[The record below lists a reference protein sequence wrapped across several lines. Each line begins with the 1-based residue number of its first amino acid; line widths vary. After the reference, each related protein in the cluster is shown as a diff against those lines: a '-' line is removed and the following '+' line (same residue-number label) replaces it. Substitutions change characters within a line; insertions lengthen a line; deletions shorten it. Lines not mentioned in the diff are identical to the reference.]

1 MTDDEELKLLKK
13 ENSKLKLEARLR
25 KSLSVELE
33 RQKGIVQAAKEEA
46 EKQQQLLQKASDRL
60 SKYLSPQICEQ
71 IFSDIE
77 FDTGTGRKKL
87 TIFFSDIVNFTSITE
102 SMEAEELSGFL
113 NFYLT
118 NMCEIALKF
127 GGTIDKFIG
136 DSVMIFFGDPQS
148 KGPEQDALAC
158 CNMGLEM
165 LAFVEKNEELFKE
178 KFNFPEKLEIRI
190 GVHSGVCSV
199 GNFGSDQRLD
209 YTVIGRAVNVAARL
223 EQAAPKNS
231 MLFSNSTKSL
241 LGDTFQVSDS
251 IEVKAKGIDRPIIG
265 YILTNK
271 VSKRSLVTVKE
282 EGISLK
288 FDPSIVDK
296 KEVDKF
302 LLKIK
307 QGL

>member
-71 IFSDIE
+71 IFSDVE

-118 NMCEIALKF
+118 NMCEIALKY

-136 DSVMIFFGDPQS
+136 DSVMIFFGYPQS

-178 KFNFPEKLEIRI
+178 QFNFPEKLEIRI

-265 YILTNK
+265 YILTNQI
-271 VSKRSLVTVKE
+271 SKRSLVTVKE
-282 EGISLK
+282 EGISVK
-288 FDPSIVDK
+288 FDPNIVDK

-307 QGL
+307 Q

>member
-71 IFSDIE
+71 IFSDVE

-118 NMCEIALKF
+118 NMCEIALKY

-136 DSVMIFFGDPQS
+136 DSVMVFFGDPQS
-148 KGPEQDALAC
+148 QGPEQDALAC

-178 KFNFPEKLEIRI
+178 QFNFPEKLEIRI

-231 MLFSNSTKSL
+231 MLVSNSTKSL

-251 IEVKAKGIDRPIIG
+251 IEVKAKGIDRPITG
-265 YILTNK
+265 YILTNQI
-271 VSKRSLVTVKE
+271 SKRSLVTVKE
-282 EGISLK
+282 AGISLK

-307 QGL
+307 Q

>member
-1 MTDDEELKLLKK
+1 MIDDEELKLLKK

-71 IFSDIE
+71 IFSDVE

-118 NMCEIALKF
+118 NMCEIALKY

-178 KFNFPEKLEIRI
+178 QFNFPEKLEIRI

-265 YILTNK
+265 YILTNQI
-271 VSKRSLVTVKE
+271 SKRSLVTVKE

-296 KEVDKF
+296 KEVEKF

-307 QGL
+307 Q

>member
-118 NMCEIALKF
+118 NMCEIALKY

-178 KFNFPEKLEIRI
+178 QFNFPEKLEIRI

-265 YILTNK
+265 YILTNQ

-307 QGL
+307 Q

>member
-1 MTDDEELKLLKK
+1 MINDEELKLLKK

-71 IFSDIE
+71 IFSDVE

-118 NMCEIALKF
+118 NMCEIALKY

-136 DSVMIFFGDPQS
+136 DSVIIFFGDPQS
-148 KGPEQDALAC
+148 KWPEQDALAC

-178 KFNFPEKLEIRI
+178 QFNFPEKLEIRI

-241 LGDTFQVSDS
+241 LADTFQVSDS

-265 YILTNK
+265 YILTNQI
-271 VSKRSLVTVKE
+271 SKRSLVTVKE

-302 LLKIK
+302 LSKIK
-307 QGL
+307 Q

>member
-1 MTDDEELKLLKK
+1 MIDDEELKLLKK

-71 IFSDIE
+71 IFSDVE

-118 NMCEIALKF
+118 NMCEIALKH

-178 KFNFPEKLEIRI
+178 QFNFPEKLEIRI

-265 YILTNK
+265 YILTNQ
-271 VSKRSLVTVKE
+271 VSKRSLVTRKE

-307 QGL
+307 Q

>member
-71 IFSDIE
+71 IFSDVE

-102 SMEAEELSGFL
+102 SMEAEELSGFI

-118 NMCEIALKF
+118 NMCEIALKY

-178 KFNFPEKLEIRI
+178 QFNFPEKLEIRI

-223 EQAAPKNS
+223 EQAAPNNS

-265 YILTNK
+265 YILTNQ

-307 QGL
+307 Q

>member
-1 MTDDEELKLLKK
+1 MIDDEELKLLKK

-71 IFSDIE
+71 IFSDVE

-118 NMCEIALKF
+118 NMCEIALKY

-178 KFNFPEKLEIRI
+178 QFNFPEKLEIRI

-265 YILTNK
+265 YILTNQ
-271 VSKRSLVTVKE
+271 VSKRSLVTIKE

-307 QGL
+307 Q

>member
-1 MTDDEELKLLKK
+1 MINDEELKLLKK

-71 IFSDIE
+71 IFSDVE

-118 NMCEIALKF
+118 NMCEIALKY

-136 DSVMIFFGDPQS
+136 DSVIIFFGDPQS
-148 KGPEQDALAC
+148 KWPEQDALAC

-178 KFNFPEKLEIRI
+178 QFNFPEKLEIRI

-241 LGDTFQVSDS
+241 LADTFQVSDS

-265 YILTNK
+265 YILTNQI
-271 VSKRSLVTVKE
+271 SKRSLVTVKE

-302 LLKIK
+302 LSKIK
-307 QGL
+307 H

>member
-1 MTDDEELKLLKK
+1 MTDEEELKLLKK

-71 IFSDIE
+71 IFSDVE

-118 NMCEIALKF
+118 NMCEIALKY

-148 KGPEQDALAC
+148 KGLEQDALAC

-223 EQAAPKNS
+223 EQAAPNNS

-265 YILTNK
+265 YILTNQ

-307 QGL
+307 Q

>member
-118 NMCEIALKF
+118 NMCEIALKY

-178 KFNFPEKLEIRI
+178 QFNFPEKLEIRI

-223 EQAAPKNS
+223 EQAAPNNS

-265 YILTNK
+265 YILTNQ

-302 LLKIK
+302 LSKIK
-307 QGL
+307 Q

>member
-71 IFSDIE
+71 IFSDVE

-113 NFYLT
+113 NFFLT
-118 NMCEIALKF
+118 NMCEIALKY

-178 KFNFPEKLEIRI
+178 QFNFPEKLEIRI

-265 YILTNK
+265 YILTNQI
-271 VSKRSLVTVKE
+271 SKRSLVTVKE

-307 QGL
+307 Q

>member
-71 IFSDIE
+71 IFSDVE

-118 NMCEIALKF
+118 NMCEIALKY

-158 CNMGLEM
+158 CNMGIEM
-165 LAFVEKNEELFKE
+165 LAFVQKNEELFKE
-178 KFNFPEKLEIRI
+178 QFNFPEKLEIRI

-307 QGL
+307 Q

>member
-1 MTDDEELKLLKK
+1 MIDDEELKLLKK

-71 IFSDIE
+71 IFSDVE

-118 NMCEIALKF
+118 NMCEIALKY

-178 KFNFPEKLEIRI
+178 QFNFPEKLEIRI

-223 EQAAPKNS
+223 EQAAPNNS

-265 YILTNK
+265 YILTNQI
-271 VSKRSLVTVKE
+271 SKRSLVTVKE

-307 QGL
+307 Q

>member
-71 IFSDIE
+71 IFSDVE

-118 NMCEIALKF
+118 NMCEIALKY

-158 CNMGLEM
+158 CNMGIEM

-178 KFNFPEKLEIRI
+178 QFNFPEKLEIRI
-190 GVHSGVCSV
+190 GVLSGVCSV

-223 EQAAPKNS
+223 EQAAPNNS
-231 MLFSNSTKSL
+231 MLFSNSPKSL

-265 YILTNK
+265 YILTNQ

-307 QGL
+307 Q

>member
-1 MTDDEELKLLKK
+1 MTDEEELKLLKK

-71 IFSDIE
+71 IFSDVE

-118 NMCEIALKF
+118 NMCEIALKY

-178 KFNFPEKLEIRI
+178 QFNFPEKLEIRI

-231 MLFSNSTKSL
+231 MLVSNSTKSL

-251 IEVKAKGIDRPIIG
+251 IEVKAKGIDRPITG
-265 YILTNK
+265 YILTNQI
-271 VSKRSLVTVKE
+271 SKRSLVTVKE

-307 QGL
+307 Q

>member
-33 RQKGIVQAAKEEA
+33 RQKGIVQTAKEEA

-71 IFSDIE
+71 IFSDVE

-118 NMCEIALKF
+118 NMCEIALKY

-158 CNMGLEM
+158 CNMGIEM

-178 KFNFPEKLEIRI
+178 QFNFPEKLEIRI

-223 EQAAPKNS
+223 EQAAPNNS

-265 YILTNK
+265 YILTNQ
-271 VSKRSLVTVKE
+271 VSKRSLVSVKE

-307 QGL
+307 Q

>member
-118 NMCEIALKF
+118 NMCEIALKY

-148 KGPEQDALAC
+148 QGLEQDALAC

-223 EQAAPKNS
+223 EQAAPNNS

-265 YILTNK
+265 YILTNQ

-307 QGL
+307 Q

>member
-1 MTDDEELKLLKK
+1 MIDDEELKLLKK

-33 RQKGIVQAAKEEA
+33 RQKGIFQAAKEEA

-71 IFSDIE
+71 IFSDVE

-118 NMCEIALKF
+118 NMCEIALKY

-178 KFNFPEKLEIRI
+178 QFNFPEKLEIRI

-265 YILTNK
+265 YILTNQI
-271 VSKRSLVTVKE
+271 SKRSLVTVNE

-307 QGL
+307 Q

>member
-1 MTDDEELKLLKK
+1 LTDEEELKLLKK

-71 IFSDIE
+71 IFSDVE
-77 FDTGTGRKKL
+77 FDTGTSRKKL

-118 NMCEIALKF
+118 NMCEIALKY

-178 KFNFPEKLEIRI
+178 QFNFPEKLEIRI
-190 GVHSGVCSV
+190 GVHTGVCSV

-265 YILTNK
+265 YILTNQ

-307 QGL
+307 Q

>member
-1 MTDDEELKLLKK
+1 MIDDEELKLLKK

-71 IFSDIE
+71 IFSDVE

-118 NMCEIALKF
+118 NMCEIALKY

-178 KFNFPEKLEIRI
+178 QFNFPEKLEIRI

-265 YILTNK
+265 YILTNQ
-271 VSKRSLVTVKE
+271 VSKRSLVTRKE

-307 QGL
+307 Q

>member
-1 MTDDEELKLLKK
+1 MIDDEELKLLKK

-71 IFSDIE
+71 IFSDVE

-118 NMCEIALKF
+118 NMCEIALKY

-158 CNMGLEM
+158 CNMGIEM

-178 KFNFPEKLEIRI
+178 QFNFPEKLEIRI

-265 YILTNK
+265 YILTNQI
-271 VSKRSLVTVKE
+271 SKRSLVTVNE

-307 QGL
+307 Q

>member
-1 MTDDEELKLLKK
+1 LTDEEELKLLKK

-71 IFSDIE
+71 IFSDVE

-118 NMCEIALKF
+118 NMCEIALKY

-178 KFNFPEKLEIRI
+178 QFNFPEKLEIRI

-265 YILTNK
+265 YILTNQ

-307 QGL
+307 Q

>member
-1 MTDDEELKLLKK
+1 MTDEEDLKLLKK

-71 IFSDIE
+71 IFSDVE

-118 NMCEIALKF
+118 NMCEIALKY

-148 KGPEQDALAC
+148 QGLEQDALAC

-223 EQAAPKNS
+223 EQAAPNNS

-265 YILTNK
+265 YILTNQ

-307 QGL
+307 Q